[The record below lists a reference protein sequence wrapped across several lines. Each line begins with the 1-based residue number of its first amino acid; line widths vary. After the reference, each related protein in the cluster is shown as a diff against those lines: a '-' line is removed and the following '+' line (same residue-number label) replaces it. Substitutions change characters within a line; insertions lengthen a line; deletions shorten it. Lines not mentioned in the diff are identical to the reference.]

1 MNIVT
6 LTPDFSASPQIAP
19 ADVAEI
25 AALGFRSILC
35 NRPDDED
42 PGQTPFDEIDAA
54 AVRTRPRQRAR
65 PGRSPARSR
74 AEDVENFRAA
84 LAELPRPVLAYCRSG
99 TRCQNLWRLAS

>member
-6 LTPDFSASPQIAP
+6 ITPDFSASPQITP

-42 PGQTPFDEIDAA
+42 PGQTPFAAIDAA
-54 AVRTRPRQRAR
+54 A
-65 PGRSPARSR
+65 
-74 AEDVENFRAA
+74 AEHGLVSAHVPVVSGQISDENVDDFRAA
-84 LAELPRPVLAYCRSG
+84 IADLPRPVLAYCRSG
-99 TRCQNLWRLAS
+99 TRCQNLWRLAL